1 MEIGKYKGYEMNSAV
16 SIGLK
21 KVYLG
26 TDLKNSEAPYI
37 VLVLDGS
44 RSFIPEEEEVY
55 HGMDYIK
62 IGRVKCAGSKSRRF
76 HL

>member
-44 RSFIPEEEEVY
+44 RRKKKSIMVRTIWSCSRNSW
-55 HGMDYIK
+55 M
-62 IGRVKCAGSKSRRF
+62 CAVPAAES
-76 HL
+76 